1 MTRRR
6 LPPPERRQQI
16 VEAARAVIVR
26 RGLAA
31 TSLRDIAAEAKVS
44 MGTVTYHFSGVDE
57 ILGEVAVLESESF
70 YTHVVAAA
78 DAEPDPW
85 RALRL
90 LVDPLFGDTPDVR
103 AHWRIWSDY
112 WAAVGRR
119 SSERARAEARETA
132 SAAADTDRI
141 TESDGGAEL
150 MAHAYADRIRYWEN
164 CCARV
169 IARGVE
175 SGTFRQVDARDGA
188 LKLAAYAD
196 GLGAQRLQRARG
208 LTAAVAHAWMTEFI
222 ERLLSP
228 EPT

>member
-1 MTRRR
+1 M
-6 LPPPERRQQI
+6 
-16 VEAARAVIVR
+16 IVR
-26 RGLAA
+26 RGLAG

-57 ILGEVAVLESESF
+57 ILGEVAVAEAESF
-70 YTHVVAAA
+70 YADVVEAA

-90 LVDPLFGDTPDVR
+90 LVDPLFRDTPDVR

-119 SSERARAEARETA
+119 STERARTESRANGN
-132 SAAADTDRI
+132 AAAQ
-141 TESDGGAEL
+141 EGAGADL
-150 MAHAYADRIRYWEN
+150 MAQAYAERIRYWEN
-164 CCARV
+164 CCVRV

-175 SGTFRQVDARDGA
+175 SGAFRPVDPRRGA

-196 GLGAQRLQRARG
+196 GLGAQRLQQARG
-208 LTAAVAHAWMTEFI
+208 LTADVAHAWMTEFI
-222 ERLLSP
+222 DLLLSP
-228 EPT
+228 EHSEGAG